1 VHGVL
6 KKFCLDKAKKRNMNK
21 WPFADGTESSINAVK
36 PPSPSPMER
45 GRG

>member
-1 VHGVL
+1 VAAWEFEKVL
-6 KKFCLDKAKKRNMNK
+6 LDKAKRNMK
-21 WPFADGTESSINAVK
+21 KGPFADGTESSTDAVK